1 MAKLTT
7 NDYKITI
14 NGTNFSDHLAGITL
28 SATVT
33 EQPATAFGMGW
44 TEIVTGVKSA
54 TVALSFHQDYGAS
67 SVDQVLF
74 PLLGSNATVVA
85 SPTSGSVSATNP
97 AYTAVCKVTQY
108 SPIAGTFDQ
117 LASFDV
123 TWPVNGTVS
132 RGTA

>member
-33 EQPATAFGMGW
+33 EQPSTAFGMGW
-44 TEIVTGVKSA
+44 SETTTGVKSA

-67 SVDQVLF
+67 SVDATLF

-85 SPTSGSVSATNP
+85 APTSGSVSATNP

-108 SPIAGTFDQ
+108 SPIAGNFDS

-123 TWPVNGTVS
+123 TWPVNGTVT